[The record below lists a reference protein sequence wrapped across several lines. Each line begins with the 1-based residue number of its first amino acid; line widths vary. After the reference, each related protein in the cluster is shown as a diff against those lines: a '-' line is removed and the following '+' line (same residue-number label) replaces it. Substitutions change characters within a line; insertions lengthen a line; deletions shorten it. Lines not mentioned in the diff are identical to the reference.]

1 MERKI
6 LHIDMDSFY
15 ASVES
20 RRRGL
25 EGQPVVVCVYSGRT
39 EDSGAVS
46 TCSYEAR
53 DLGIHAAMPIVQA
66 KRIAEDTQQ
75 KVHFVPMDK
84 EYYRQVSDKIRD
96 QVLENHS
103 DQIEQAS
110 IDEAYLDITD
120 QAESFEKA
128 EKIGENIQEEIREE
142 FDLTCSIGIG
152 PNKLVAKIASDRE
165 KPDGLVTVRPEEVK
179 EFMQGLELSD
189 IHGIG
194 GKTVERLEEM
204 GIGTVEELA
213 GTKVARLVEEFGE
226 TQGVKLSRKARGE
239 DRSEVEEDIQKQV
252 TRITTLDQN
261 SRSFNHVK
269 QYLGD
274 LAEEVIEK
282 LEEED
287 FYFRKVGLIVIG
299 SDITTYTRS
308 RTLKTRVRD
317 RGILVEEATGL
328 LEDFL
333 KEADVEVRR
342 IGVRAGDLKVVDS
355 QQSLDRF

>member
-20 RRRGL
+20 RRRDL

-53 DLGIHAAMPIVQA
+53 DLGIHAAMPIVRA
-66 KRIAEDTQQ
+66 KRIAEDTEQ

-84 EYYRQVSDKIRD
+84 EYYRQVSDNIRD
-96 QVLENHS
+96 RVLENHS

-110 IDEAYLDITD
+110 IDESYLDITD
-120 QAESFEKA
+120 QAESFEQA
-128 EKIGENIQEEIREE
+128 EKIGEKIQEEIKEK
-142 FDLTCSIGIG
+142 FNLTCSIGIG
-152 PNKLVAKIASDRE
+152 PNKLIAKIASDRK
-165 KPDGLVTVRPEEVK
+165 KPEGLVTVRPGEVEE
-179 EFMQGLELSD
+179 FIQSLELSD

-194 GKTVERLEEM
+194 GKTVERLQEM

-213 GTKVARLVEEFGE
+213 GTEVARLVEKFGK

-239 DRSEVEEDIQKQV
+239 DRSKVEEDLQKQV

-269 QYLGD
+269 QYLEG
-274 LAEEVIEK
+274 LSEEVIEK
-282 LEEED
+282 LGQEE
-287 FYFRKVGLIVIG
+287 FYFRKVGLIVID
-299 SDITTYTRS
+299 SNITTYTRS
-308 RTLKTRVRD
+308 RTLKTHVRD
-317 RGILVEEATGL
+317 KDILIEEATGL
-328 LEDFL
+328 LEEFL
-333 KEADVEVRR
+333 NDSDVEVRR
-342 IGVRAGDLKVVDS
+342 VGVRAGDLKVVDS